1 MNADQFVEIWGGL
14 WSRNE
19 LPITITMLKPGTVAP
34 LDFLQKA
41 SHVKRLSH
49 ENVVKFYALC
59 AQEIPTCF
67 VIESTRHGGL
77 LQYIRHEGRSL
88 KHPQLIWMA
97 SQVAA
102 GMAYLERQNFV
113 HQDLAARNIMVA
125 DGLVCKVQANFGL
138 PLVIGE
144 SREPFSIKWTA
155 PEAYLYDKFTT
166 KSDVWSFGVV
176 LYEIITY
183 GLTPYSSMTDAQVMK
198 HLQEGYHMLKP
209 KSCPDKLYG
218 IMLDCWTLKPEH
230 RPTFETLQRQLQ
242 DFSY

>member
-1 MNADQFVEIWGGL
+1 M
-14 WSRNE
+14 
-19 LPITITMLKPGTVAP
+19 AP
-34 LDFLQKA
+34 LDLLQKDDRM
-41 SHVKRLSH
+41 KMLSH

-59 AQEIPTCF
+59 AREIPIRF
-67 VIESTRHGGL
+67 VIESTRHGEL
-77 LQYIRHEGRSL
+77 LKYIQREGRSL
-88 KHPQLIWMA
+88 KHPQLIRMA

-102 GMAYLERQNFV
+102 GMAYLDKQNIV

-144 SREPFSIKWTA
+144 SDKPFSTKWTA
-155 PEAYLYDKFTT
+155 PEAYLYNSFTT

-183 GLTPYSSMTDAQVMK
+183 GLTPYLSMSDAQVMK
-198 HLQEGYHMLKP
+198 HLQEDYRMLKP
-209 KSCPDKLYG
+209 EGCPDKLYS
-218 IMLDCWTLKPEH
+218 IMLDCWKQKPEH

-242 DFSY
+242 DFFH